1 MEKEYLLKKWLNN
14 DLSESEAMAFKAMEG
29 SELYKEIIEEAQRFK
44 GGAQEKVADFE
55 LLKSKLKDKEK
66 KPVRWMN
73 VATRIAAVFILGIGI
88 FTYLDRDQIN
98 TFVTISGQKQSITL
112 PDNSIVTLNESSEL
126 FYKASQWEDK
136 RILNLK
142 GEAYFDVEK
151 GKRFDVITDQGTVS
165 VLGTEFNVLSREGVF
180 KVSCYEGLVQV
191 AYNSSLV
198 QVPAGTEFTI
208 GSGNLLKS
216 DVLLSQPI
224 WLNNMS
230 VFENVAFK
238 NVMLELEHQYQVKIQ
253 FPKDTN
259 RIFTGAFEHDNLENA
274 IRSITQ
280 PLDMTYIILNDKE
293 ITIRNGQN

>member
-14 DLSESEAMAFKAMEG
+14 DLSESEAMAFQAMEG
-29 SELYKEIIEEAQRFK
+29 SELYKEIIEEAQRFN
-44 GGAQEKVADFE
+44 GTTQEKVDDFE

-73 VATRIAAVFILGIGI
+73 VAARIAAVFILGIGI

-98 TFVTISGQKQSITL
+98 NFATISGQKQSITL
-112 PDNSIVTLNESSEL
+112 PDNSVVTLNESSEL

-198 QVPAGTEFTI
+198 QVPAGTEFTL

-216 DVLLSQPI
+216 DVLLSQPT
-224 WLNNMS
+224 WLTNMS
-230 VFENVAFK
+230 VFENAAFK
-238 NVMLELEHQYQVKIQ
+238 NVMLELENQYQVKIQ

-259 RIFTGAFEHDNLENA
+259 RIFTGAFEHDDLENA
-274 IRSITQ
+274 LRSITQ

-293 ITIRNGQN
+293 IMISNGQN

>member
-1 MEKEYLLKKWLNN
+1 MEKEYLLKKWLDN
-14 DLSESEAMAFKAMEG
+14 DLSESETMAFNAMEG
-29 SELYKEIIEEAQRFK
+29 SELYKEIIEEAQRFN
-44 GGAQEKVADFE
+44 GTAQEKVTDFE

-73 VATRIAAVFILGIGI
+73 VAIRIAAVFILGIGLY
-88 FTYLDRDQIN
+88 TYLDRDQIN
-98 TFVTISGQKQSITL
+98 TFATISGQKQSVTL
-112 PDNSIVTLNESSEL
+112 PDNSVVTLNESSEL
-126 FYKASQWEDK
+126 FYKASKWEDN

-151 GKRFDVITDQGTVS
+151 GKRFDVITDQGNVS

-191 AYNSSLV
+191 AYKSSLV
-198 QVPAGTEFTI
+198 QVPAGTEFSL
-208 GSGNLLKS
+208 GSGNLFKS
-216 DVLLSQPI
+216 DVLLSQPT

-230 VFENVAFK
+230 VFENAAFK
-238 NVMLELEHQYQVKIQ
+238 NVILELEHQYQVKIQ

-259 RIFTGAFEHDNLENA
+259 LSFTGAFEHNDLENA
-274 IRSITQ
+274 LRSVTQ

-293 ITIRNGQN
+293 IMIRNGQN

>member
-1 MEKEYLLKKWLNN
+1 MEKEYLLKKWMNN
-14 DLSESEAMAFKAMEG
+14 DLSESEAKAFKAMEG
-29 SELYKEIIEEAQRFK
+29 SDLYEEIIEEAQRFK
-44 GGAQEKVADFE
+44 VGAQEKVADFE

-73 VATRIAAVFILGIGI
+73 VAAKIAAVFILGIGI
-88 FTYLDRDQIN
+88 FTYLDEDQIN
-98 TFVTISGQKQSITL
+98 TFATISGQKQSITL

-151 GKRFDVITDQGTVS
+151 GKRFDVITNQGTIS

-216 DVLLSQPI
+216 DVLLSQPT

-238 NVMLELEHQYQVKIQ
+238 NVMLELENQYQVKIQ

-259 RIFTGAFEHDNLENA
+259 RIFTGAFEHDDLENA
-274 IRSITQ
+274 LRSITQ

-293 ITIRNGQN
+293 ITIRNEQN

>member
-14 DLSESEAMAFKAMEG
+14 DLSESEAMAFQAMEG
-29 SELYKEIIEEAQRFK
+29 SELYKEIIEEAQRFN
-44 GGAQEKVADFE
+44 GTTQEKVDDFE

-73 VATRIAAVFILGIGI
+73 VAARIAAVFILGIGI

-98 TFVTISGQKQSITL
+98 NFATISGQKQSITL

-126 FYKASQWEDK
+126 LYKASQWEDK

-151 GKRFDVITDQGTVS
+151 GKRFDVITDEGTVS

-198 QVPAGTEFTI
+198 QVPAGTEFTL

-216 DVLLSQPI
+216 DVLLSQPT

-230 VFENVAFK
+230 VFENAAFK
-238 NVMLELEHQYQVKIQ
+238 NVILELENQYQVKIQ

-259 RIFTGAFEHDNLENA
+259 RIFTGAFEHDDLENA
-274 IRSITQ
+274 LRSITQ

-293 ITIRNGQN
+293 IMISNGQN

>member
-14 DLSESEAMAFKAMEG
+14 DLSESEAMAFQAMEG
-29 SELYKEIIEEAQRFK
+29 SELYKEIIEEAQRFN
-44 GGAQEKVADFE
+44 GTTQEKVDDFE

-73 VATRIAAVFILGIGI
+73 VAARIAAVFILGIGI

-98 TFVTISGQKQSITL
+98 NFATISGQKQSITL

-126 FYKASQWEDK
+126 LYKASQWEDK

-151 GKRFDVITDQGTVS
+151 GKRFDVITDEGTVS

-198 QVPAGTEFTI
+198 QVPAGTEFTL

-230 VFENVAFK
+230 VFENAAFK
-238 NVMLELEHQYQVKIQ
+238 NVILELENQYQVKIQ

-259 RIFTGAFEHDNLENA
+259 RIFTGAFEHDDLENA
-274 IRSITQ
+274 LRSITQ

-293 ITIRNGQN
+293 IMISNGQN

>member
-14 DLSESEAMAFKAMEG
+14 DLSESEAKAFKAMEG
-29 SELYKEIIEEAQRFK
+29 SDLYEGIIEEAQRFK

-73 VATRIAAVFILGIGI
+73 MAARIAAVFILGIGI

-98 TFVTISGQKQSITL
+98 SFATISGQKQSITL

-136 RILNLK
+136 RILNFK

-151 GKRFDVITDQGTVS
+151 GKRFDVITNQGTVS

-180 KVSCYEGLVQV
+180 KVSCYEGLVKV
-191 AYNSSLV
+191 AYNNSLV
-198 QVPAGTEFTI
+198 QVPAGTEFTL

-216 DVLLSQPI
+216 DVLLSQPT

-230 VFENVAFK
+230 VFENAAFK
-238 NVMLELEHQYQVKIQ
+238 KVILELENQYQVKIQ

-259 RIFTGAFEHDNLENA
+259 RIFTGAFEHDDLENA
-274 IRSITQ
+274 LRSITQ

-293 ITIRNGQN
+293 VMIRNGQN

>member
-14 DLSESEAMAFKAMEG
+14 DLSEAEAKAFQAMEG
-29 SELYKEIIEEAQRFK
+29 SQLYKEIIEEAQRFK

-66 KPVRWMN
+66 KPVRWIN
-73 VATRIAAVFILGIGI
+73 LATRIAAVFILGIGLY
-88 FTYLDRDQIN
+88 TYLDRDQIN
-98 TFVTISGQKQSITL
+98 TFATISGQKQSITL
-112 PDNSIVTLNESSEL
+112 PDNSVVTLNESSEL
-126 FYKASQWEDK
+126 FYKASQWEDE

-191 AYNSSLV
+191 AYNGSLI
-198 QVPAGTEFTI
+198 QVPAGTEFTL

-216 DVLLSQPI
+216 DVLLSQPT
-224 WLNNMS
+224 WLTNMS
-230 VFENVAFK
+230 VFENAAFK
-238 NVMLELEHQYQVKIQ
+238 NVILELENQYQVKIQ

-259 RIFTGAFEHDNLENA
+259 RSFTGAFEHDDLENA
-274 IRSITQ
+274 LRSITQ
-280 PLDMTYIILNDKE
+280 PLDMTYIIRNDKE
-293 ITIRNGQN
+293 VVIRNGHE

>member
-14 DLSESEAMAFKAMEG
+14 DLTESEAMAFKAMEG

-98 TFVTISGQKQSITL
+98 TFATISGQKQSITL

-126 FYKASQWEDK
+126 FYKASQWDDK

-198 QVPAGTEFTI
+198 RVPAGTEFTI

-274 IRSITQ
+274 LRSITQ

-293 ITIRNGQN
+293 IMISNGQN

>member
-14 DLSESEAMAFKAMEG
+14 DLSESEAKAFKAMEG

-66 KPVRWMN
+66 KPVRWIN
-73 VATRIAAVFILGIGI
+73 VATRIAAVFILGIGL

-98 TFVTISGQKQSITL
+98 TFATISGQKQSITL

-216 DVLLSQPI
+216 DVLLSQPT

-238 NVMLELEHQYQVKIQ
+238 NVMLELENQYQVKIQ

-259 RIFTGAFEHDNLENA
+259 RIFTGAFEHDDLENA
-274 IRSITQ
+274 LRSITQ

>member
-14 DLSESEAMAFKAMEG
+14 DLSEAEAKAFQAMEG
-29 SELYKEIIEEAQRFK
+29 SQLYKEIIEEAQRFK

-66 KPVRWMN
+66 KPVRWIN
-73 VATRIAAVFILGIGI
+73 LATRIAAVFILGIGLY
-88 FTYLDRDQIN
+88 TYLDRDQIN
-98 TFVTISGQKQSITL
+98 TFATISGQKQSITL
-112 PDNSIVTLNESSEL
+112 PDNSVVTLNESSEL
-126 FYKASQWEDK
+126 FYKASQWEDE

-191 AYNSSLV
+191 AYNGSLI
-198 QVPAGTEFTI
+198 QVPAGTEFTL

-216 DVLLSQPI
+216 DVLLSQPT
-224 WLNNMS
+224 WLTNMS
-230 VFENVAFK
+230 VFENAAFK
-238 NVMLELEHQYQVKIQ
+238 NVILELENQYQVKIQ

-259 RIFTGAFEHDNLENA
+259 RSFTGAFEHDDLENA
-274 IRSITQ
+274 LRSITQ

-293 ITIRNGQN
+293 IIIRNEQD